1 VDILV
6 NPMSENFGTHHDE
19 AATADFVAAARVL
32 AAAARRLGLV
42 APGFRS
48 PPRIVG
54 VHRTLRRFSG
64 GGGGIVSVVVRG
76 RPFVA
81 VLADM
86 IEGIV
91 AVNDMPPP
99 HADRARAA
107 LWAVVDPGVVHA
119 RVA

>member
-1 VDILV
+1 MIVRS
-6 NPMSENFGTHHDE
+6 MSPATITHSDD

-32 AAAARRLGLV
+32 SSAARRIGLV

-48 PPRIVG
+48 PPRVVG

-64 GGGGIVSVVVRG
+64 GRGGVVSVVVRG
-76 RPFVA
+76 RPFAA

-91 AVNDMPPP
+91 AVNDVPSP
-99 HADRARAA
+99 HADRARAE
-107 LWAVVDPGVVHA
+107 LWAVVDPGVLHA

>member
-1 VDILV
+1 
-6 NPMSENFGTHHDE
+6 MSPIASTHSDE

-32 AAAARRLGLV
+32 SAAARRLGLV

-48 PPRIVG
+48 PPRVLG

-64 GGGGIVSVVVRG
+64 GHGGVVSVVVRG

-86 IEGIV
+86 IEGVV
-91 AVNDMPPP
+91 AVNDMQSPD
-99 HADRARAA
+99 ADRARGA
-107 LWAVVDPGVVHA
+107 LWAVVDPAVVHA